1 MEKRILG
8 VRFKVRQPNNA
19 MISIPCEYAIK
30 KISLSGM
37 LIAADIA
44 HEIDSEH
51 EMEIYFNRTSIAVVG
66 RIANLAEVKGEGA
79 VKYNIGIEFIKIPE
93 EEQKILTSYIDA
105 IETRR

>member
-8 VRFKVRQPNNA
+8 GRFKVCQPDNA
-19 MISIPCEYAIK
+19 MISMPCEYEIK

-51 EMEIYFNRTSIAVVG
+51 EMVIDLDGIPITVVG
-66 RIANLAEVKGEGA
+66 RIANLAEVKGEGP
-79 VKYNIGIEFIKIPE
+79 VKYDIGIEFIKIPE
-93 EEQKILTSYIDA
+93 ADMKVLSSYIDA
-105 IETRR
+105 RETRR